1 MEPIVTL
8 SYILASF
15 FGYYV
20 GSDIWNYYTSRSEF
34 DNIKNRLDKIQ
45 TDINSIK
52 EV

>member
-1 MEPIVTL
+1 MEPI

-20 GSDIWNYYTSRSEF
+20 GSDIWNYYTCRSEF

-45 TDINSIK
+45 SDINHIK
-52 EV
+52 AI

>member
-1 MEPIVTL
+1 MDSIVRL

-20 GSDIWNYYTSRSEF
+20 GSDIWNYYTSCSEF

-45 TDINSIK
+45 SDINHIK
-52 EV
+52 EI